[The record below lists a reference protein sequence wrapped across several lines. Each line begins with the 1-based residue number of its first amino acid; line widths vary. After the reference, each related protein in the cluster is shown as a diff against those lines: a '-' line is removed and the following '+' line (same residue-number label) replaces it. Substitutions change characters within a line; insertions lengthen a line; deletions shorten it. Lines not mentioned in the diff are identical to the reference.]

1 MSDTEKPVDEFAF
14 DPTAKKKPKKKKAVS
29 FDKFDADAANLEDA
43 GDVDDVVQLG
53 SSVAQVTLDEQEG
66 DATIEEV
73 PEEQAKSE
81 DVGVFD
87 FTAKKKKKKKVVDTA
102 DFDALAEPQ
111 DDNEET
117 NGDESTTTK
126 ASGGE
131 SWLASDR
138 DYTYQE
144 LLGRLFA
151 QYREMNPDADSGEKR
166 KYTIVPPNV
175 QREGSKKTCFAN
187 VADISKRM
195 RRTPDHVIQFIYAE
209 LGTSGSIDG
218 AGRLIL
224 KGRFQQKQIETVL
237 RRYINEY
244 VTCKTCK
251 SPDTSLA
258 KENRLFFLD
267 CEQCNSRR
275 SVAAIKTGFSA
286 QIGKKHF
293 EIICLRSSLLT
304 CDRKAS
310 SQQASYLV
318 LLYSKHLLPSV
329 ATVLLLWSSV
339 PYKHSAMISVLLM
352 CQIISYCMLYPHK
365 GRTLC
370 KNYICTN
377 PLLHDV
383 RNDII
388 LDLLMADSVI
398 LPAVVCFFLLIS
410 VLLPLA
416 L

>member
-14 DPTAKKKPKKKKAVS
+14 DPSAKKKSKKKKAVS

-43 GDVDDVVQLG
+43 GDVDDVVELG
-53 SSVAQVTLDEQEG
+53 SSMKQATLDEQEEE
-66 DATIEEV
+66 AITEEAPEEV
-73 PEEQAKSE
+73 EKPD

-102 DFDALAEPQ
+102 DFDALAEPKTEV
-111 DDNEET
+111 DDVE
-117 NGDESTTTK
+117 
-126 ASGGE
+126 GE
-131 SWLASDR
+131 PATDSAAPTGAGSWLGSDR
-138 DYTYQE
+138 DYTYKE
-144 LLGRLFA
+144 LLGRLFD
-151 QYREMNPDADSGEKR
+151 QYRIMNPDADSGEKR

-195 RRTPDHVIQFIYAE
+195 HRTPEHVIQFIYAE

-251 SPDTSLA
+251 SPDTVLV

-286 QIGKKHF
+286 QIGMSTEHD
-293 EIICLRSSLLT
+293 IGNYTDCSR
-304 CDRKAS
+304 
-310 SQQASYLV
+310 QAST
-318 LLYSKHLLPSV
+318 HE
-329 ATVLLLWSSV
+329 A
-339 PYKHSAMISVLLM
+339 
-352 CQIISYCMLYPHK
+352 
-365 GRTLC
+365 
-370 KNYICTN
+370 
-377 PLLHDV
+377 
-383 RNDII
+383 RNLSDI
-388 LDLLMADSVI
+388 ADSTSPYSPI
-398 LPAVVCFFLLIS
+398 LCSRAMHHVLNSLATGAQFLDQCLS
-410 VLLPLA
+410 WFNA
-416 L
+416 CAM

>member
-1 MSDTEKPVDEFAF
+1 MPSMSDTEKPTDEFAF
-14 DPTAKKKPKKKKAVS
+14 DPSAKKKSKKKKAVS

-43 GDVDDVVQLG
+43 GDADDVVQLG
-53 SSVAQVTLDEQEG
+53 SAMKQSTLDEQE
-66 DATIEEV
+66 EEAV
-73 PEEQAKSE
+73 PEEEPEEVVEEKAD

-102 DFDALAEPQ
+102 DFDALAEPKE
-111 DDNEET
+111 DAEDGDVEVDGAAAEGTDGET
-117 NGDESTTTK
+117 
-126 ASGGE
+126 
-131 SWLASDR
+131 WLGSDR
-138 DYTYQE
+138 DYTYKE

-151 QYREMNPDADSGEKR
+151 QYRIMNPDADSGEKR

-195 RRTPDHVIQFIYAE
+195 HRTPEHVITFIYAE

-251 SPDTSLA
+251 SPDTVLI

-286 QIGKKHF
+286 QIGMLSQ
-293 EIICLRSSLLT
+293 IYLT
-304 CDRKAS
+304 RILTMHRKAS
-310 SQQASYLV
+310 PHETCNLNFIFFV
-318 LLYSKHLLPSV
+318 HHL
-329 ATVLLLWSSV
+329 A
-339 PYKHSAMISVLLM
+339 YCICIS
-352 CQIISYCMLYPHK
+352 
-365 GRTLC
+365 
-370 KNYICTN
+370 
-377 PLLHDV
+377 
-383 RNDII
+383 
-388 LDLLMADSVI
+388 
-398 LPAVVCFFLLIS
+398 
-410 VLLPLA
+410 
-416 L
+416 

>member
-1 MSDTEKPVDEFAF
+1 MSDTEEKPVDEFAF
-14 DPTAKKKPKKKKAVS
+14 DPSAKKKSKKKKAVS

-43 GDVDDVVQLG
+43 GDADDVVQLG
-53 SSVAQVTLDEQEG
+53 SSLKTATIDEQK
-66 DATIEEV
+66 EEMAEEEETAGAAV
-73 PEEQAKSE
+73 VVEEEQAEETTDKAD

-87 FTAKKKKKKKVVDTA
+87 FTVKKKKKKKVVDTA
-102 DFDALAEPQ
+102 DFDALAEPKEEGVV
-111 DDNEET
+111 DNEEGAAAAAT
-117 NGDESTTTK
+117 KSLGDGGGD
-126 ASGGE
+126 ASAE
-131 SWLASDR
+131 SWLGSDR
-138 DYTYQE
+138 DYTYKE

-151 QYREMNPDADSGEKR
+151 QYRVMNPDADSGEKR

-195 RRTPDHVIQFIYAE
+195 HRTAEHVIQFIYAE

-251 SPDTSLA
+251 SPDTVLV

-286 QIGKKHF
+286 QIGTSRKHKLVS
-293 EIICLRSSLLT
+293 IHVLT
-304 CDRKAS
+304 LNRKAS
-310 SQQASYLV
+310 SHEASYIVLFSPCPLSITSKMHQHFTKELV
-318 LLYSKHLLPSV
+318 
-329 ATVLLLWSSV
+329 
-339 PYKHSAMISVLLM
+339 
-352 CQIISYCMLYPHK
+352 
-365 GRTLC
+365 
-370 KNYICTN
+370 
-377 PLLHDV
+377 
-383 RNDII
+383 
-388 LDLLMADSVI
+388 
-398 LPAVVCFFLLIS
+398 FFLL
-410 VLLPLA
+410 
-416 L
+416 

>member
-14 DPTAKKKPKKKKAVS
+14 DPTAKKKSKKKKAVS

-53 SSVAQVTLDEQEG
+53 SSIAQTTLDEQE
-66 DATIEEV
+66 EEEEAV
-73 PEEQAKSE
+73 PEEALEEEQKTD
-81 DVGVFD
+81 DVAVFD

-102 DFDALAEPQ
+102 DFDALAEPKE
-111 DDNEET
+111 DNEED
-117 NGDESTTTK
+117 NLQEDGDTK
-126 ASGGE
+126 SGEKGE
-131 SWLASDR
+131 TWVGSDR

-151 QYREMNPDADSGEKR
+151 QYRVLNPDADSGEKR

-195 RRTPDHVIQFIYAE
+195 RRTAEHVIQFIYAE

-251 SPDTSLA
+251 SPDTVLV

-286 QIGKKHF
+286 QIG
-293 EIICLRSSLLT
+293 ESTDLT
-304 CDRKAS
+304 HLKIGMLTVFRKAS
-310 SQQASYLV
+310 FDEASYLSSSGR
-318 LLYSKHLLPSV
+318 YSLF
-329 ATVLLLWSSV
+329 
-339 PYKHSAMISVLLM
+339 
-352 CQIISYCMLYPHK
+352 C
-365 GRTLC
+365 
-370 KNYICTN
+370 
-377 PLLHDV
+377 
-383 RNDII
+383 
-388 LDLLMADSVI
+388 SVI
-398 LPAVVCFFLLIS
+398 QSMDRKFLILHT
-410 VLLPLA
+410 
-416 L
+416 